1 MFHLTSQ
8 ERKTVIFVLCLL
20 VLGIGLDFIN
30 KNTNRANLINFRIPQ
45 EQLFDK
51 VDINKA
57 TLSELM
63 TIPNLGAGA
72 AQAIID
78 YRQSQGCFKNI
89 DELKEIK
96 GIKDKKLEKLKKY
109 ITLEPCSK

>member
-8 ERKTVIFVLCLL
+8 ERKTVIFILALL
-20 VLGIGLDFIN
+20 VLGIGLDFVN
-30 KNTNRANLINFRIPQ
+30 KKTYRANLINFTISK

-51 VDINKA
+51 ADINKA
-57 TLSELM
+57 TFSELM
-63 TIPNLGAGA
+63 TVPNLAENTV
-72 AQAIID
+72 QAIIN
-78 YRQSQGCFKNI
+78 YRQSHGCFKNI

-109 ITLEPCSK
+109 ITLGPCLQ

>member
-8 ERKTVIFVLCLL
+8 ERKTVIFVLALL
-20 VLGIGLDFIN
+20 VLGIGLDFLN
-30 KNTNRANLINFRIPQ
+30 KKTNRANLVNFRISK

-63 TIPNLGAGA
+63 TIPNLGASA
-72 AQAIID
+72 AQAVID
-78 YRQSQGCFKNI
+78 YRKSYSCFKNVG
-89 DELKEIK
+89 ELKQVK
-96 GIKDKKLEKLKKY
+96 GIKDKKLEQIKRY
-109 ITLEPCSK
+109 ITVESCSK